1 MGEYEIRRRI
11 IQNCWSGGAYCQLIR
26 IMSLPLEYWC
36 QRGDLGG
43 KNKKKC
49 QSRKPEQM
57 KMKTSSK
64 NSFLRYIMNDITKKK
79 TC

>member
-1 MGEYEIRRRI
+1 
-11 IQNCWSGGAYCQLIR
+11 
-26 IMSLPLEYWC
+26 MSLPLEYWCC